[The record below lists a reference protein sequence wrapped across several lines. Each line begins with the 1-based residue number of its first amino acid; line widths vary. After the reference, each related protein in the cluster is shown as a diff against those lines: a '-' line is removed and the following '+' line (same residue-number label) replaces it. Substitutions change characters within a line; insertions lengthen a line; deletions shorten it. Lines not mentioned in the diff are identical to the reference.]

1 MESFTG
7 NIRWELAGDW
17 AVAML
22 DGHGKRQEF
31 PIAPPK
37 RFQVRDEKAAA
48 GLPERQPT
56 SDGWLLGLPLQGVR
70 AEECTV
76 PGALLPESLVVKSSP
91 GSDGDLFVRG
101 RDYEVDSTWGTVWRL
116 PEGKLGV
123 GQVVWMDY
131 AHVPQ
136 RLDSAVLTFEREVVI
151 REGNPHPAMPEP
163 PSLTRGEKRLAN
175 FYLAGP
181 MVRLGEEHLY
191 PISES
196 AYPEEEIS
204 GPCVAERLLPRSLA
218 KLREGQ
224 TLRILA
230 WGDSVTE
237 VGRYQ
242 PMFLGSLR
250 TRFPRARIELR
261 TEAWPGKSTVD
272 YLAEPPGGKR
282 NFAEK
287 VLSPRPDLI
296 LTEFVND
303 ASLRESP
310 GETQTRYERIREAFL
325 RIGAEWILFTPHYVK
340 PDWMGLDRQRDIDED
355 PRSYVRFLREFARDH
370 GLALADASRRY
381 GRLWRQG
388 IPYLTLMENG
398 INHPNLAGH
407 QILADS
413 LLALFPGS
421 CP

>member
-1 MESFTG
+1 
-7 NIRWELAGDW
+7 
-17 AVAML
+17 ML
-22 DGHGKRQEF
+22 FRSARGE
-31 PIAPPK
+31 IA
-37 RFQVRDEKAAA
+37 RDEDDVGQHGRARTR
-48 GLPERQPT
+48 GPR
-56 SDGWLLGLPLQGVR
+56 GVTR
-70 AEECTV
+70 M
-76 PGALLPESLVVKSSP
+76 
-91 GSDGDLFVRG
+91 
-101 RDYEVDSTWGTVWRL
+101 
-116 PEGKLGV
+116 KLGV
-123 GQVVWMDY
+123 RHMIFGAVVLAIPVSSWFL
-131 AHVPQ
+131 VFRPQ
-136 RLDSAVLTFEREVVI
+136 NREIRQAENELELKNLT
-151 REGNPHPAMPEP
+151 
-163 PSLTRGEKRLAN
+163 
-175 FYLAGP
+175 
-181 MVRLGEEHLY
+181 
-191 PISES
+191 
-196 AYPEEEIS
+196 
-204 GPCVAERLLPRSLA
+204 LA

-287 VLSPRPDLI
+287 ILSPRPDLI